1 MCDAGT
7 TSFVW
12 DILYG
17 EGVVLTSETNG
28 ETTAYDYGL
37 ERISAITGKYK
48 TEYVYDALGNVAAEV
63 SYNSAWYTLS
73 GLLSKNTIATKEY
86 TPFGE
91 LLTENV
97 SGFGYRG
104 EYYSAETGAV
114 YLRARYYEPELNRFN
129 QKDILRGDISVPAS
143 LNRYAYVQNDPV
155 NFVDPSGMS
164 RMAQT
169 MHADSGRSSSSALNT
184 VKNTVKPA
192 KPAVNPVA
200 SKLTGKITT
209 SSAASAASLL
219 RNLPS
224 WKHGSGSS
232 LDALRQSSLSKKNTN
247 TPRVNLVSRE
257 FACTAKNVTDTI
269 YILFSNKNKDGNS
282 KSDFTDAA
290 NYLLQKNIQ
299 EKNVML
305 IAINTRAEFKA
316 AWDSLPGNSS
326 EVYMLFHS
334 NGKSLIFEDGSTT
347 EAYSVNGE
355 NIYGDPIGNIKN
367 LDKKTIGMLYIYGCN
382 SGQVSRASDD
392 KNNPGNVAQAFSGR
406 VTGSVIGVDGEL
418 AYGAFI
424 AQDEYDIYFPRL
436 SNDQGT
442 FLGSHDIFGL
452 LSDPAGF
459 VEYKDG
465 EEFVVIGGLPSPIA
479 ACFEWIMMHF

>member
-1 MCDAGT
+1 MG
-7 TSFVW
+7 
-12 DILYG
+12 
-17 EGVVLTSETNG
+17 
-28 ETTAYDYGL
+28 
-37 ERISAITGKYK
+37 
-48 TEYVYDALGNVAAEV
+48 
-63 SYNSAWYTLS
+63 YNSAWYTLS
-73 GLLSKNTIATKEY
+73 GLLSKNTVTTKEY

-143 LNRYAYVQNDPV
+143 LNRYVYVQNDPV
-155 NFVDPSGMS
+155 NFIDPSGQS
-164 RMAQT
+164 L
-169 MHADSGRSSSSALNT
+169 SSVWNKVKNAAKSVVSKVANA

-269 YILFSNKNKDGNS
+269 YILFSNINKDGNS

-299 EKNVML
+299 EKNVTL
-305 IAINTRAEFKA
+305 IAVNTRAEFEA
-316 AWDSLPGNSS
+316 AWNLFPNKDSELPGVS

-334 NGKSLIFEDGSTT
+334 NGNSLIFEDGSFT
-347 EAYSVNGE
+347 EAYSADGKNSRHE
-355 NIYGDPIGNIKN
+355 PIGDIRD

-436 SNDQGT
+436 SVDQGD
-442 FLGSHDIFGL
+442 FPKSHDFFGFF
-452 LSDPAGF
+452 SAGF
-459 VEYKDG
+459 VEYEDG
-465 EEFVVIGGLPSPIA
+465 AEVGGVEGLPSPIEA
-479 ACFEWIMMHF
+479 RLQWIKMHF